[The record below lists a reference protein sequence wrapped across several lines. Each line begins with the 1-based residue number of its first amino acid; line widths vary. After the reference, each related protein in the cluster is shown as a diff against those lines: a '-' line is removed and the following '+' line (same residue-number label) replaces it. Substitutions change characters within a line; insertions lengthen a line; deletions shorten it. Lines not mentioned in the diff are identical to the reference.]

1 MTIETATINGNTV
14 FRDHINTWR
23 WYDAVGPDVV
33 KFSFDSKSP
42 VSTTTAAG
50 CTVTVTNGTLV
61 TTDSV
66 SGGAVKFTLA
76 GAEDDKVQV
85 QSFSELFKF
94 AAAWPAYFGVKFA
107 LTDASENDVHFGLMI
122 RDTDFSDGVT
132 DGVYFRLVDASAV
145 VSFVLEQDSAE
156 TTCEVATLADA
167 TTYTLE
173 FYYDGAGYVHAYYN
187 GALATSIATTNANW
201 CNDEDLAFSLGVQS
215 GAVAANHGTIYW
227 ARAIQVQ
234 AV

>member
-1 MTIETATINGNTV
+1 VIGNNLV
-14 FRDHINTWR
+14 ARDHINTWR
-23 WYDAVGPDVV
+23 WFDAFGPDVV

-66 SGGAVKFTLA
+66 TGGAVKFTLA
-76 GAEDDKVQV
+76 GAENDKVEV

-94 AAAWPAYFGVKFA
+94 AAAWPAYFGVKFQ
-107 LTDASENDVHFGLMI
+107 LVDVSENIVHFGMMI
-122 RDTDFSDGVT
+122 RDAAFADGVT

-145 VSFVLEQDSAE
+145 ASFVLEKNSVE
-156 TTCEVATLADA
+156 TTVEIATLADA
-167 TTYTLE
+167 TTATLE
-173 FYYDGAGYVHAYYN
+173 FFYDGAGYVHAYVN
-187 GALATSIATTNANW
+187 GALATSVATSNANW
-201 CNDEDLAFSLGVQS
+201 CNDEDLAFSLGVQA

-227 ARAIQVQ
+227 SRAIQVQ
-234 AV
+234 SS